1 LTASPSAAQICSCQ
15 RDDIFGC
22 HKDSNTL
29 PQCFGTKLPMLKQRP
44 KQFATSRI
52 CLLLASAFVVA
63 AGPRAASA
71 ADTPP
76 DNSTFGNRTDRPD
89 GSSAVTIGRRLPTEW
104 ETKVGADFNL
114 AAPPGTASVDNMTRA
129 SAERSTGAIW
139 GNLSTAAVQPIGL
152 DKASLEARVDAGS
165 DEGKVGATVSR
176 SVPLNP
182 NVSVTLQNVYSV
194 KQSLGS
200 TPAGLPTGTALT
212 TTTAAATTP
221 ASPWS
226 MDETVR
232 LSVNPFGTTISAGA
246 GSSVGDS
253 QWHNRLSVEQTLVGS
268 LKMTTAVEDAGTA
281 QPNKSISAGFKRT
294 W

>member
-1 LTASPSAAQICSCQ
+1 MP
-15 RDDIFGC
+15 
-22 HKDSNTL
+22 
-29 PQCFGTKLPMLKQRP
+29 KQRP
-44 KQFATSRI
+44 KQLATNRI
-52 CLLLASAFVVA
+52 CHLLFASAFVLTT
-63 AGPRAASA
+63 GPRAASA

-76 DNSTFGNRTDRPD
+76 PGNSTFGNRTDRPD

-129 SAERSTGAIW
+129 SSERSTGAIW

-152 DKASLEARVDAGS
+152 DKASLEARIDAGS

-176 SVPLNP
+176 SVPINP
-182 NVSVTLQNVYSV
+182 NMSVTLQNIYSV

-200 TPAGLPTGTALT
+200 TPAGLPAGPALA
-212 TTTAAATTP
+212 TTTATTAP
-221 ASPWS
+221 VSPWS
-226 MDETVR
+226 MDDTVR
-232 LSVNPFGTTISAGA
+232 LSVDPFGTTLSAGA
-246 GSSVGDS
+246 SSSVGDG
-253 QWHNRLSVEQTLVGS
+253 QWYNRLSVEQTLVGS
-268 LKMTTAVEDAGTA
+268 LKVTTSVENAGTA